1 MCGAPTTAAVRPPS
15 DHDQWQD
22 VVWQLDVLLLEVDLE
37 PPQIA
42 AVTGLSSPPDMLT
55 SLVES

>member
-1 MCGAPTTAAVRPPS
+1 M
-15 DHDQWQD
+15 
-22 VVWQLDVLLLEVDLE
+22 WQLDVLLLEVDLE